1 MCPQSRRTLKAGQL
15 VHVSRRVMSLW
26 AKQWNDNKR
35 PLPRNVCA
43 DAGADSRFRQ
53 EADGGALLTAGH
65 TTKAPS
71 QVLKADTGWRQPCK
85 EQLIEPV
92 WHGLVPTWSALL
104 FTKTSA
110 SGYWLGK
117 ETGTVNSHNAKSTG
131 LLSRALTSWGGCQLL
146 STKPLKGWPVWGR
159 RAQRAR
165 GGEPES
171 CAPRPWTCIL

>member
-1 MCPQSRRTLKAGQL
+1 
-15 VHVSRRVMSLW
+15 MS
-26 AKQWNDNKR
+26 
-35 PLPRNVCA
+35 A

-146 STKPLKGWPVWGR
+146 STKPLNWLASMGEESSEGKR
-159 RAQRAR
+159 RGA
-165 GGEPES
+165 
-171 CAPRPWTCIL
+171 